1 MSAPRYREARVGGC
15 VDATLETRADGTQV
29 LRSTEALGWHP
40 ENLGDL
46 LAQWAEQAPERT
58 FAARRAALPD
68 GSRGDWIRIS
78 YADML
83 QRARA
88 VGQALVDLDLSP
100 ERPVAI
106 LSDNDLEHLTIMM
119 GAMWAGVPFVS
130 VSSAYSL
137 VSTDF
142 GKLRHIL
149 GTVTP
154 GLVYASDA
162 RFARAIQ
169 TVVAADATVVLGEG
183 SIEGRATRT
192 FAELLATVPG
202 AGIDAAH
209 AAITPETILKFLF
222 TSGSTKT
229 PKGVITTHRML
240 CANQQMLHQCMAF
253 LADEPPVLV
262 DWLPWSHTFGGNHN
276 LGIVLYNGGTLYID
290 DGKPTPKGIAE
301 TIRNL
306 REIATTVYFNVPKGL
321 EEIARAM
328 DGDAQLRQTFFSRLN
343 AIMFAA
349 AGLSQAVWDALD
361 AHGEATLGQRIRVMT
376 GLGMTET
383 APSCTFLVGTHARS
397 GYIGL
402 PCPGVEVKLVP
413 NAQDSGKTE
422 VRFRGPN
429 VMPGYWREPEKTAE
443 AFDEEG
449 FYCTGDAVTFVDAK
463 DLALGLLF
471 DGRIAEDFKLSTG
484 TFVSV
489 GPMRAKAIALGHP
502 CVQDVVVTGLNRDEM
517 GMMVFPRL
525 ADCQALAEAAGLPAG
540 ASSTAVLHH
549 PAVRGFFQDLCTRLW
564 REGTGSA
571 NRVSRLHVLVEPPS
585 IDHGEITD
593 KNSINQRAVLTHRA
607 SLVEAMY
614 EGPEADPYLIL
625 PIKG

>member
-1 MSAPRYREARVGGC
+1 MSTARYREARVGGC
-15 VDATLETRADGTQV
+15 VDATLETRADGTQI

-46 LAQWAEQAPERT
+46 LAQWAEQAPDRT

-68 GSRGDWIRIS
+68 GTRGDWICIS
-78 YADML
+78 YAQML

-88 VGQALVDLDLSP
+88 LGQAFVDLGLSP
-100 ERPVAI
+100 ERPIAI

-137 VSTDF
+137 ISTDF

-169 TVVAADATVVLGEG
+169 TVVAADATVVLGQG
-183 SIEGRATRT
+183 TIDGRATRT

-202 AGIDAAH
+202 EGIDAAH
-209 AAITPETILKFLF
+209 AAITPETVLKFLF
-222 TSGSTKT
+222 TSGSTKA

-276 LGIVLYNGGTLYID
+276 LGIVLYNGDTLYID

-306 REIATTVYFNVPKGL
+306 REIPTTVYFNVPKGL

-328 DGDAQLRQTFFSRLN
+328 DGDAQLRQTFFSKVQAL
-343 AIMFAA
+343 MFAA

-361 AHGEATLGQRIRVMT
+361 AHGEATVGERIRILT

-383 APSCTFLVGTHARS
+383 APSCTFVVGTHARS

-413 NAQDSGKTE
+413 DRKS
-422 VRFRGPN
+422 
-429 VMPGYWREPEKTAE
+429 
-443 AFDEEG
+443 
-449 FYCTGDAVTFVDAK
+449 
-463 DLALGLLF
+463 
-471 DGRIAEDFKLSTG
+471 
-484 TFVSV
+484 
-489 GPMRAKAIALGHP
+489 
-502 CVQDVVVTGLNRDEM
+502 
-517 GMMVFPRL
+517 
-525 ADCQALAEAAGLPAG
+525 
-540 ASSTAVLHH
+540 
-549 PAVRGFFQDLCTRLW
+549 TRLNSSH
-564 REGTGSA
+564 RLTSRMPSSA
-571 NRVSRLHVLVEPPS
+571 
-585 IDHGEITD
+585 
-593 KNSINQRAVLTHRA
+593 
-607 SLVEAMY
+607 
-614 EGPEADPYLIL
+614 
-625 PIKG
+625 